1 LREKILDFISSI
13 GYTRSRF
20 AINDNPT
27 VKFILLNTLQYGMKL
42 AITGKGGVGKTTL
55 ASLLAR
61 VYASEGDKVIA
72 IDANPDANLATAL
85 GISADEAQRITPIA
99 ELKDLIE
106 ERTGAKSG
114 SFGTFFKLNPK
125 VDDIPEQFS
134 IQKDGI
140 NILIMGT
147 VKKGGGG
154 CLCPEGALLKS
165 LVSHLVLSRSEVVI
179 MDMDAG
185 VENLGRGTAK
195 GVDAFIIVVEPGQ
208 RSFQTAR
215 AIRDLAKDLGV
226 RRCYIVGSKT
236 RDNGERQF
244 IIDSLPDFEVL
255 GFINYHPE
263 VGEADR
269 LGKSVFETAPVAVAE
284 VKDIKRKLEQITAG
298 KQSG

>member
-1 LREKILDFISSI
+1 
-13 GYTRSRF
+13 
-20 AINDNPT
+20 
-27 VKFILLNTLQYGMKL
+27 MKL

-55 ASLLAR
+55 TSLLAWI
-61 VYASEGDKVIA
+61 YSTEGNKVIA

-85 GISADEAQRITPIA
+85 GISDAEAKHITPIA
-99 ELKDLIE
+99 ELQDLIR
-106 ERTGAKSG
+106 ERTGAKPN

-125 VDDIPEQFS
+125 VDDIPERFS

-140 NILIMGT
+140 KLLVMGT
-147 VKKGGGG
+147 VKRGGSG

-195 GVDAFIIVVEPGQ
+195 SVNAFIIVVEPGQ

-215 AIRDLAKDLGV
+215 AIRDLARDLGV
-226 RRCYIVGSKT
+226 KKCYIVGSKT
-236 RDNGERQF
+236 HDDDERKF
-244 IIDSLPDFEVL
+244 IIDNMPDFEVL

-263 VGEADR
+263 IAEADR
-269 LGKSVFETAPVAVAE
+269 LGKSVFKTAQAAVTEA
-284 VKDIKRKLEQITAG
+284 KNIKKKLEQAISR
-298 KQSG
+298 KQVG

>member
-1 LREKILDFISSI
+1 
-13 GYTRSRF
+13 
-20 AINDNPT
+20 
-27 VKFILLNTLQYGMKL
+27 MKL

-55 ASLLAR
+55 ASLLAY
-61 VYASEGDKVIA
+61 VYASEGNKVIA

-85 GISADEAQRITPIA
+85 GISTEESQRITPIA

-125 VDDIPEQFS
+125 VDDIPERFS

-140 NILIMGT
+140 KLLVMGT
-147 VKKGGGG
+147 VKRGGSG

-165 LVSHLVLSRSEVVI
+165 LVSHLILSRSEIVI

-226 RRCYIVGSKT
+226 KRCYIVGSKT
-236 RDNGERQF
+236 RDEGERQF
-244 IIDSLPDFEVL
+244 IINSLADFEVL

-263 VGEADR
+263 VAQADR
-269 LGKSVFETAPVAVAE
+269 LGKSVFVTAPAAVSDAQN
-284 VKDIKRKLEQITAG
+284 IKNKLEQITRE
-298 KQSG
+298 KK

>member
-1 LREKILDFISSI
+1 
-13 GYTRSRF
+13 
-20 AINDNPT
+20 
-27 VKFILLNTLQYGMKL
+27 MKL

-55 ASLLAR
+55 TSLLAWI
-61 VYASEGDKVIA
+61 YSTEGNKVIA

-85 GISADEAQRITPIA
+85 GISDAEAQRITPIA
-99 ELKDLIE
+99 ELQDLIQ
-106 ERTGAKSG
+106 ERTGAKPS

-125 VDDIPEQFS
+125 VDDIPERFS

-140 NILIMGT
+140 KLLVMGT
-147 VKKGGGG
+147 VKRGGSG

-195 GVDAFIIVVEPGQ
+195 SVNAFIIVVEPGQ

-226 RRCYIVGSKT
+226 KKCYIVGSKT
-236 RDNGERQF
+236 HDDDERKFITDNM
-244 IIDSLPDFEVL
+244 PDFEVL

-263 VGEADR
+263 IAKADR
-269 LGKSVFETAPVAVAE
+269 LGKSVFETAPEAVAE
-284 VKDIKRKLEQITAG
+284 AENIKKKLEQTISR
-298 KQSG
+298 KQVG

>member
-1 LREKILDFISSI
+1 MKI
-13 GYTRSRF
+13 
-20 AINDNPT
+20 
-27 VKFILLNTLQYGMKL
+27 

-55 ASLLAR
+55 TSILAR
-61 VYASEGDKVIA
+61 IYSIEGNKVIA

-85 GISADEAQRITPIA
+85 GISADESNRITPIA
-99 ELKDLIE
+99 ELQKMIQ
-106 ERTGAKSG
+106 ERTGANPS

-125 VDDIPEQFS
+125 VDDIPERFS

-140 NILIMGT
+140 KLLVMGT
-147 VKKGGGG
+147 VKKGDSG

-215 AIRDLAKDLGV
+215 AIRDLAKDLRV
-226 RRCYIVGSKT
+226 KKCYIVGSKT
-236 RDNGERQF
+236 HDDTERQF
-244 IIDSLPDFEVL
+244 VIDNMSGFDIL
-255 GFINYHPE
+255 GFINYYNE
-263 VGEADR
+263 VAKADQI
-269 LGKSVFETAPVAVAE
+269 GKSVFDTAPAAVAD
-284 VKDIKRKLEQITAG
+284 VKKIKEKLENHVKGAG
-298 KQSG
+298 